1 MIYLSIF
8 PCSFYQLTIYMSF
21 FTGVELLY
29 NVVIISAV
37 RKSKSAICIHI
48 FPSSSASLPPNPHPT
63 PLGHHSILYI
73 ILSIFYQMLIFL
85 ELCYGVCSAMSD
97 SLQPHGLQPSRPLC
111 PQNFPGKNTRV
122 DCHFLLQGISLPRDQ
137 TLHLLCLLNCQTG
150 SLPAEPQG
158 SVMVIKS

>member
-111 PQNFPGKNTRV
+111 PQNFPGKNTGV